1 MNAPALSKNVH
12 LLNEEWQN
20 NGLFFEYGS
29 AANPR
34 MPSIGIDVFPPALHQ
49 IAKSK
54 IIPLQLS
61 QQLETD
67 YPATGPNLL
76 ANYIHIAAG
85 EPLATGTHASS
96 QVFYVI
102 RGAGVSTINGSK
114 LQWKTGDLFA
124 LPCMGDIVHLAHEDT
139 AFYWVHDQPLMDFL
153 GVLPIKPQCRPL
165 YFSREQLTS
174 ELEKV
179 RLQNLGKEKNRN
191 GILLANPDCPRSKTL
206 THSMWSLYNLL
217 PAKSHQKA
225 HRHNSIALDFAVK
238 AGDGVYT
245 LIGPKID
252 TDGNIINPIRANW
265 ITAGSFVTPPGWWH
279 SHHNESDEDAIV
291 LPIQDAGLHT
301 YMQTLDIQFSNGY

>member
-114 LQWKTGDLFA
+114 A
-124 LPCMGDIVHLAHEDT
+124 LVQVVMRLIYYLSDCRMI
-139 AFYWVHDQPLMDFL
+139 FL
-153 GVLPIKPQCRPL
+153 IE
-165 YFSREQLTS
+165 FSRALHNLIRITRIIIIF
-174 ELEKV
+174 V
-179 RLQNLGKEKNRN
+179 RRRV
-191 GILLANPDCPRSKTL
+191 I
-206 THSMWSLYNLL
+206 
-217 PAKSHQKA
+217 
-225 HRHNSIALDFAVK
+225 I
-238 AGDGVYT
+238 
-245 LIGPKID
+245 ID
-252 TDGNIINPIRANW
+252 HI
-265 ITAGSFVTPPGWWH
+265 
-279 SHHNESDEDAIV
+279 
-291 LPIQDAGLHT
+291 
-301 YMQTLDIQFSNGY
+301 DI